1 MRKTVMNEE
10 VYHINQKSETKD
22 LIKFSLCGTTFPDK
36 KYRINR
42 PQSKI
47 ACIEYVEEGSGTV
60 YVGGEKFY
68 PSAGDSYFLQ
78 AGKSHC
84 YFSNEERPWKKHF
97 INLSGKLLESLA
109 EGYGLSNA
117 SYFEGLDTS
126 DELRRII
133 ELGKSGVDDC
143 SAELI
148 GIINELFLKM
158 HNHIKEK
165 SENRGIE
172 AEMKD
177 FLNTQI
183 TAKFHIE
190 LLCKHISKSE
200 SQTIRIF
207 KNAYGITP
215 YAYVL
220 GKKIDLAQRML
231 TGTNL
236 SVKQIATKLCFV
248 DEYYFSNTFKQK
260 TGYTPTEYRRS
271 RTNAIAD

>member
-1 MRKTVMNEE
+1 MNEE
-10 VYHINQKSETKD
+10 IYNINQKSSTKD

-36 KYRINR
+36 RYRIDR
-42 PQSKI
+42 PRSKI

-68 PSAGDSYFLQ
+68 PTAGDSYFLQ

-84 YFSNEERPWKKHF
+84 YFSDAERPWKKHF
-97 INLSGKLLESLA
+97 INISGKLFESLV
-109 EGYGLSNA
+109 EGYGLNNVSH
-117 SYFEGLDTS
+117 FEGLDIS
-126 DELRRII
+126 GELKRII
-133 ELGKSGVDDC
+133 ELARSGVDDC
-143 SAELI
+143 SGELI
-148 GIINELFLKM
+148 GIVNEIFLKM
-158 HNHIKEK
+158 HNYIKEK
-165 SENRGIE
+165 SEHRGIE
-172 AEMKD
+172 SEMKD

-183 TAKFHIE
+183 TSKFQIE

-248 DEYYFSNTFKQK
+248 DQYYFSNTFKQK
-260 TGYTPTEYRRS
+260 TGYTPTQYRES
-271 RTNAIAD
+271 HSGIEVEVN

>member
-22 LIKFSLCGTTFPDK
+22 IIKFYICGTTFPDK
-36 KYRINR
+36 KYHINR
-42 PQSKI
+42 PQSKV
-47 ACIEYVEEGSGTV
+47 ACIEYIEVGSGIV
-60 YVGGEKFY
+60 YIGGEKFC
-68 PSAGDSYFLQ
+68 PKTGDSYFLP
-78 AGKSHC
+78 AGKNHL
-84 YFSNEERPWKKHF
+84 YFSDEKQPWKKHF
-97 INLSGKLLESLA
+97 INISGKLIENLA
-109 EGYGLSNA
+109 EGYGIGDISH
-117 SYFEGLDTS
+117 FEGLDTS
-126 DELRRII
+126 EELKRII
-133 ELGKSGVDDC
+133 ELARSGSDDC
-143 SAELI
+143 TKELI

-165 SENRGIE
+165 SEHRGIE

-183 TAKFHIE
+183 TSKFQIE

-220 GKKIDLAQRML
+220 GKKIGLAQKML
-231 TGTNL
+231 TDTNL

-260 TGYTPTEYRRS
+260 TGYTPTQYRRS
-271 RTNAIAD
+271 HGNPDN